1 MPMYPRDIWRLVL
14 LLAVTLAVGA
24 LFDRAIESLALALAG
39 YIAWL
44 HRNLHGLL
52 AWLRDSKRHEPSE
65 PEGVFEEIAI
75 EIDYLRERH
84 KKRKKKLANYL
95 KQFQQATRALPDATV
110 VLDEDGAVQWANAA
124 AAKHLGVRWPEDMDQ
139 RITNLI
145 RLPIVRD
152 YVQEH
157 ARTETI
163 EIPSPTNPNRFLS
176 VLLAPYGK
184 DQWLFVARD
193 ITQLHRANQIR
204 SDFVANVSHEL
215 RTPVTVFKGYLESLL
230 DQKKLCPPTWLTPLE
245 HMSSHAERMQTLIEE
260 LLLLSRLEREDHAPN
275 MQPILVSEM
284 LSEILKQARMLSG
297 SCDHLFSLEADPML
311 CIRGNRNEIYSA
323 FSNLVFNAVHY
334 TPARGVI
341 QIRWYGNDAGA
352 HLEVE
357 DNGVGI
363 PEEHLDRITER
374 FYRVD
379 ASRARS
385 DGGTGLGLSIVKHV
399 LLRHDATLEVTSVPG
414 EGSTF
419 RCDFPPAAVVEEV
432 PQQQRSESAA

>member
-24 LFDRAIESLALALAG
+24 LFDRGIESLALALAG

-52 AWLRDSKRHEPSE
+52 AWLRDSKRHKPPE

-152 YVQEH
+152 FVQEH
-157 ARTETI
+157 ALTETI
-163 EIPSPTNPNRFLS
+163 EIASPTNPNRFLS

-193 ITQLHRANQIR
+193 ITQLHRANQVR

-297 SCDHLFSLEADPML
+297 SRDHLFSLEADPLL

-341 QIRWYGNDAGA
+341 QVRWYGNDAGA

-379 ASRARS
+379 PSRARS

-399 LLRHDATLEVTSVPG
+399 LLRHDATLEVRSVAG

-419 RCDFPPAAVVEEV
+419 QCDFPPAAIVEAV
-432 PQQQRSESAA
+432 LQLQRSESAA